1 MLNFGRPYFEILIG
15 ARYGARPTRRKI
27 FINSDL
33 RRALGVA
40 RLI

>member
-1 MLNFGRPYFEILIG
+1 MLNFGRAYFEILIG
-15 ARYGARPTRRKI
+15 SLRRAPERRKI